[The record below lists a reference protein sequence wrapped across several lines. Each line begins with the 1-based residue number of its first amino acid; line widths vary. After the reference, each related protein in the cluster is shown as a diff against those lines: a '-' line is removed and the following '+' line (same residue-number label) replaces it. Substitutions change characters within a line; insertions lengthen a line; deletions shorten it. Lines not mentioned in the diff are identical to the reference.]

1 MKRWLGP
8 LLLMW
13 TGSASADPTVLI
25 EKATVPWAE
34 LERLLRSQHATVV
47 RPRPS
52 APLSYA
58 LGGLVVTGRV
68 EREVARLELEI
79 EIQLL
84 SDQWIEAPLLPGAA
98 AIASAEVEGLR
109 PGAGVITRREEV
121 VAFIGRGP
129 GTARIRLC
137 FELALRPEPGG
148 LRLSIAPLGL
158 SAGRA
163 RLELSE
169 DFEKI
174 GGATRWRPVAGGR
187 SSIEATLGRE
197 GLSLLL
203 SDRETGGEVAES
215 LEELEAVS
223 SVTLG
228 GSGVTRVRLRATP
241 DARGVLEL
249 VLPEGAAAW
258 RLFVGSRAI
267 PVAQVSDGRYLRV
280 PLRGES
286 AVELVYTFAGEGL
299 GIRGRY
305 RAELPRLRQP
315 VRSAAW
321 DLWLPSGLRYGP
333 AQASL
338 GARPGCGRFRGKV
351 EIDAQGECH
360 GFAKPVLGAG
370 AAYVEIDYDQP

>member
-1 MKRWLGP
+1 MRGWLG
-8 LLLMW
+8 LLLLW
-13 TGSASADPTVLI
+13 TGSASADPTVVI

-58 LGGLVVTGRV
+58 LGGFVVTGRV
-68 EREVARLELEI
+68 EREVARLELET

-84 SDQWIEAPLLPGAA
+84 GDQWIEAPLLPGTA
-98 AIASAEVEGLR
+98 AIASAEVQGLG
-109 PGAGVITRREEV
+109 PGAGVITRREQV

-129 GTARIRLC
+129 GTARIHLC
-137 FELALRPEPGG
+137 FELALRAEPGG
-148 LRLSIAPLGL
+148 MRLSIAPLGL

-163 RLELSE
+163 RLELAE
-169 DFEKI
+169 DFEKV
-174 GGATRWRPVAGGR
+174 GGSTRWRIVAGAP
-187 SSIEATLGRE
+187 SIIEATLGRD

-203 SDRETGGEVAES
+203 GDRDKGAAVAES

-241 DARGVLEL
+241 DAKGVLEL
-249 VLPEGAAAW
+249 TLPEGATAW
-258 RLFVGSRAI
+258 RLFVGPHAI

-280 PLRGES
+280 PLRGDS
-286 AVELVYTFAGEGL
+286 TVELVYTFSGEGL

-321 DLWLPSGLRYGP
+321 DLWLPSGLRYG
-333 AQASL
+333 ATQASL
-338 GARPGCGRFRGKV
+338 GARPGCGQFRGKV
-351 EIDAQGECH
+351 QIEAEGECH

-370 AAYVEIDYDQP
+370 AAYVEIDYDQL

>member
-1 MKRWLGP
+1 VRLWLG
-8 LLLMW
+8 LLLLLW
-13 TGSASADPTVLI
+13 TGSASADPTVVI

-58 LGGLVVTGRV
+58 LGGFVVTGRV
-68 EREVARLELEI
+68 EREVARLELET

-84 SDQWIEAPLLPGAA
+84 GDQWIEAPLLPGTA
-98 AIASAEVEGLR
+98 AIASAEVQGLG
-109 PGAGVITRREEV
+109 PGAGLITRREEV

-129 GTARIRLC
+129 GTARIHLC

-148 LRLSIAPLGL
+148 LRLTIAPLGL

-163 RLELSE
+163 RIELAE
-169 DFEKI
+169 DFEKVS
-174 GGATRWRPVAGGR
+174 GSTRWRSVAGAP
-187 SSIEATLGRE
+187 SIIEATLGRD

-203 SDRETGGEVAES
+203 GDRDNGGEVAES

-249 VLPEGAAAW
+249 SLPEGAAA
-258 RLFVGSRAI
+258 
-267 PVAQVSDGRYLRV
+267 
-280 PLRGES
+280 
-286 AVELVYTFAGEGL
+286 
-299 GIRGRY
+299 
-305 RAELPRLRQP
+305 
-315 VRSAAW
+315 
-321 DLWLPSGLRYGP
+321 
-333 AQASL
+333 
-338 GARPGCGRFRGKV
+338 
-351 EIDAQGECH
+351 
-360 GFAKPVLGAG
+360 
-370 AAYVEIDYDQP
+370 

>member
-1 MKRWLGP
+1 MKRWLA
-8 LLLMW
+8 LLLLGA
-13 TGSASADPTVLI
+13 GSASAEPTVVI

-34 LERLLRSQHATVV
+34 LERLLRSQRATVV

-58 LGGLVVTGRV
+58 LSGFVVSGRV
-68 EREVARLELEI
+68 EREVARLELKTEL
-79 EIQLL
+79 QLL
-84 SDQWIEAPLLPGAA
+84 GDQWIEAPLLPGAA
-98 AIASAEVEGLR
+98 AIASAEVQGLG
-109 PGAGVITRREEV
+109 PGAGVITRRDEV
-121 VAFIGRGP
+121 VAFVGRGP
-129 GTARIRLC
+129 GTARIHLC

-158 SAGRA
+158 SSGRA
-163 RLELSE
+163 SLELAE
-169 DFEKI
+169 DFGEV
-174 GGATRWRPVAGGR
+174 GGATRWRPVAGRR
-187 SSIEATLGRE
+187 SSIEAVLGRD

-203 SDRETGGEVAES
+203 GAREVGGSVAES

-241 DARGVLEL
+241 DARGGIEL
-249 VLPEGAAAW
+249 LLPEGSTAW
-258 RLFVGSRAI
+258 RLFVGARAI
-267 PVAQVSDGRYLRV
+267 PVAQVSDGRYVRV

-286 AVELVYTFAGEGL
+286 PVELVYTFTGEGL

-305 RAELPRLRQP
+305 RAELPKLRQP

-321 DLWLPSGLRYGP
+321 DLWLPTGLKYG
-333 AQASL
+333 ATQASL
-338 GARPGCGRFRGKV
+338 GARAGCGQLRGKV
-351 EIDAQGECH
+351 EIEAQGECH